1 MDKNKRTYMQMNLE
15 EASLDS
21 GRYNVDYA
29 LQSKPVSTASLL
41 DAFRSTAG
49 RLGSEFNLP
58 AASSLGIAN
67 LRNTDN

>member
-15 EASLDS
+15 EASLES

-29 LQSKPVSTASLL
+29 LQSKAVSSASLL
-41 DAFRSTAG
+41 DAFRSTAA

-58 AASSLGIAN
+58 AASSLGTAKIRKAN
-67 LRNTDN
+67 

>member
-1 MDKNKRTYMQMNLE
+1 MKNNKRTYMHMNLE
-15 EASLDS
+15 EALIES

-29 LQSKPVSTASLL
+29 LQSKLVSPMSLL
-41 DAFRSTAG
+41 DGFRSTAA

-58 AASSLGIAN
+58 SPSGLGVAK